1 MGGIHCELMVMLK
14 TIHRVIV
21 VNPCDRFSTAHQ
33 CHNVIGQVT
42 SQIRSHKTR
51 EASESNTCVIL
62 VGAAE
67 ILGEKRGEKREEKSC
82 QGDELLAW

>member
-1 MGGIHCELMVMLK
+1 MVVLK
-14 TIHRVIV
+14 TIHRTII
-21 VNPCDRFSTAHQ
+21 VNPHDRFSTAHQ

-42 SQIRSHKTR
+42 SQIRGHKTR

-67 ILGEKRGEKREEKSC
+67 ILGEKKGRKKLYIREKSEEKSC
-82 QGDELLAW
+82 QDDE

>member
-1 MGGIHCELMVMLK
+1 MVVLK
-14 TIHRVIV
+14 IHRAII

-33 CHNVIGQVT
+33 CHDVIGQVT
-42 SQIRSHKTR
+42 SQIRGHKTR

-67 ILGEKRGEKREEKSC
+67 ILGEKKGRKKFVHKREKGREK
-82 QGDELLAW
+82 LLR